1 MGQWDDDTSYLEMI
15 RMISTSEEATPAAT
29 WDEIVLDQSSED
41 RIKEVMIIL
50 NGPIRFS
57 YPSAWKMDQ
66 WKGAIQAEWIMMD
79 EAAVGVPQ
87 HHWSTQ
93 GKRWRHSGGG
103 DHSPASLPSL

>member
-1 MGQWDDDTSYLEMI
+1 MCWTNHVSAPNNLRKEPIGCSHSFQ
-15 RMISTSEEATPAAT
+15 
-29 WDEIVLDQSSED
+29 ED

-57 YPSAWKMDQ
+57 YPAAWKMDQ
-66 WKGAIQAEWIMMD
+66 WKGAIQVEWIMM
-79 EAAVGVPQ
+79 EGAAVGVPQ